1 MQKKIEE
8 WFKVLSWKYSS
19 RIHIYYYNL
28 DKIFKMITYAKYC
41 SKSFH
46 FWDFFFLMS
55 LGRNIKNWNRK
66 NADLFMGNKSLQRK
80 KFTFMGK
87 WKVKYLI
94 HNILRTK
101 RGFLALQLNN
111 RKLEEWSIQNFQKT
125 ISKHV
130 HYFSG
135 ILYQKFWNEVNT
147 NIMKTNRCYI

>member
-8 WFKVLSWKYSS
+8 WFKISSCKYSS
-19 RIHIYYYNL
+19 RIHTCYCNL
-28 DKIFKMITYAKYC
+28 HKIFEMVSSTYTKYY

-55 LGRNIKNWNRK
+55 LGRNIKIETKK
-66 NADLFMGNKSLQRK
+66 NHDLFMGNKSLQTK

-101 RGFLALQLNN
+101 KGFLALQLNN
-111 RKLEEWSIQNFQKT
+111 RKLEEWSIQIFQKT
-125 ISKHV
+125 ISKHAT
-130 HYFSG
+130 YFSG
-135 ILYQKFWNEVNT
+135 I
-147 NIMKTNRCYI
+147 